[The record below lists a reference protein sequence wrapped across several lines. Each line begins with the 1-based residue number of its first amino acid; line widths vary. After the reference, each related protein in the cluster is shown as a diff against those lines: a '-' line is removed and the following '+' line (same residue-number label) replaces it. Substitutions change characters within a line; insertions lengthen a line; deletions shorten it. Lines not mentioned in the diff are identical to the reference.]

1 MFKGEYQHALDEKN
15 RLTVPSKFREGLGDS
30 FVITRGLDNCLFAYP
45 AEEWSK
51 LEEKLKALPF
61 TRSDARSFARFFF
74 SGAVD
79 AEVDKQGRVI
89 VPSNLKEHA
98 KIDRDVVIIGV
109 ATRVEIWA
117 KAEWEAFR
125 EKTEASYEEIAE
137 KIVDIGI

>member
-30 FVITRGLDNCLFAYP
+30 FVITRGLDNCLFAYA

-61 TRSDARSFARFFF
+61 TRADARSFSRFFF

-79 AEVDKQGRVI
+79 AEVDKQGRVVI
-89 VPSNLKEHA
+89 PSNLKEHA
-98 KIDRDVVIIGV
+98 RIDKDVVVIGV
-109 ATRVEIWA
+109 ATRVEIWGQ
-117 KAEWEAFR
+117 AEWEAFR

>member
-1 MFKGEYQHALDEKN
+1 MFKGEHQHTLDEKN
-15 RLTVPSKFREGLGDS
+15 RLTVPAKFREGLGDK

-45 AEEWSK
+45 EDEWTK
-51 LEEKLKALPF
+51 LEEKLKVLPF
-61 TRSDARSFARFFF
+61 TRADARSFSRFFF

-79 AEVDKQGRVI
+79 AEVDKQGRVV
-89 VPSNLKEHA
+89 VPANLKEHA
-98 KIDRDVVIIGV
+98 RIDKDVVIIGV

-117 KAEWEAFR
+117 RTEWEAFR